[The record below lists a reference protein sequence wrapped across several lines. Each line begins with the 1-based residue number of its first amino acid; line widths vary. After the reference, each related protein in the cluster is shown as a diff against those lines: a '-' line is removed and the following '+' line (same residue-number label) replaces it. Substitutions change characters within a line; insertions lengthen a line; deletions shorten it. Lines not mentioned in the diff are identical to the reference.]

1 MKIKMLTSIAGPDF
15 ALSPNEETE
24 RFSDAEARRLID
36 AGFAVPVS
44 EQPIE
49 RAVKKPAPERRGK

>member
-24 RFSDAEARRLID
+24 RFSDDEVKRLIE
-36 AGFAVPVS
+36 AGFAAPVS
-44 EQPIE
+44 EQRIE
-49 RAVKKPAPERRGK
+49 RAVKKPAAERRGK